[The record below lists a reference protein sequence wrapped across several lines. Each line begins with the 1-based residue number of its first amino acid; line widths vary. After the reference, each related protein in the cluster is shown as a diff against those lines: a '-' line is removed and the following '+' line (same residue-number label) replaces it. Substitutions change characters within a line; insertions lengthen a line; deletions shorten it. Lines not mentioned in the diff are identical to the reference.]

1 MFVSVHVKRRYKE
14 DDEVV
19 LVTFD
24 SITERVYVRNNE
36 NPRISDLRKMSIKC
50 RGCTSMS
57 GVIEELRKA
66 LGKLCFFF
74 RLLFNS
80 GFEQTSH
87 LLITSSWLAMVK
99 LAIRHRLAIWL

>member
-1 MFVSVHVKRRYKE
+1 MRVPSLKSFVALFTSNIRYKE

-57 GVIEELRKA
+57 GVIAELRKA
-66 LGKLCFFF
+66 LGKIC
-74 RLLFNS
+74 RRVCV
-80 GFEQTSH
+80 
-87 LLITSSWLAMVK
+87 LLISH
-99 LAIRHRLAIWL
+99 I